1 MKKLTAFILCFLL
14 LLTPMLSFAAEY
26 EQETVYATENVNIR
40 TEPTTESEKVAL
52 LKKGES
58 IARIGETDD
67 GWSKVLYEGEERYII
82 SEYLSAT
89 PPEEKTEEPTEEPKE
104 ELTTEDN
111 STPRFMVTSYELS
124 EKSLSPEKT
133 AVLKITFKN
142 YSTTK
147 ALYNI
152 KFSLTDPS
160 GDILTV
166 GMPTKYVK
174 SVYAGSSYTWE
185 IELKAINTATIG
197 QHDLQVSAEYEDK
210 NFGSYS
216 SSDTVRI
223 DVKQSVKLSYS
234 GAVLPKK
241 VIQGDTQTVTLEL
254 MNTGKSTIYNC
265 TLDFDIEGMQ
275 SGGSVFVGNI
285 EPATNAQGSANLR
298 VDSDTLGEVTGKIT
312 ITYEDDYGKE
322 YKKTVDVSTVIEE
335 KVEQVATTT
344 EDEKEKKNPL
354 WWLFVLIG
362 LAVGGGAGLG
372 VPWLINDKKQRKE
385 DDLRL

>member
-14 LLTPMLSFAAEY
+14 LLTPMVVSAAEY
-26 EQETVYATENVNIR
+26 EEETVYATENVNIR
-40 TEPTTESEKVAL
+40 TKPNTDCDIITVL
-52 LKKGES
+52 QKGS
-58 IARIGETDD
+58 SVTRIGETDD
-67 GWSKVLYEGEERYII
+67 GWSKVLYEGKERYIT
-82 SEYLSAT
+82 SEYLST
-89 PPEEKTEEPTEEPKE
+89 TLPVEKPNEPTEQTKE
-104 ELTTEDN
+104 EPITEDN

-124 EKSLSPEKT
+124 EKSLSPEKS
-133 AVLKITFKN
+133 AVLKVTFKN

-152 KFSLTDPS
+152 KFSLTDPN

-174 SVYAGSSYTWE
+174 NIYAGSSYTWE

-197 QHDLQVSAEYEDK
+197 QHDLQITAEYEDK

-223 DVKQSVKLSYS
+223 DVKQSVKLKYS

-254 MNTGKSTIYNC
+254 MNTGKSRIYNC

-322 YKKTVDVSTVIEE
+322 YKKTIDVSTVIEE

-354 WWLFVLIG
+354 WWLFILIG
-362 LAVGGGAGLG
+362 LAVGGGAGFG
-372 VPWLINDKKQRKE
+372 IPWLINDKKQRKE

>member
-14 LLTPMLSFAAEY
+14 LLSPMLASAAEY
-26 EQETVYATENVNIR
+26 EEETVYATENVNIR
-40 TEPTTESEKVAL
+40 TKPTTESEKVAL

-58 IARIGETDD
+58 ITRIGEAD
-67 GWSKVLYEGEERYII
+67 GWSKVIYEGEERYIT
-82 SEYLSAT
+82 SEYLAT
-89 PPEEKTEEPTEEPKE
+89 VPPEEKPTEETKE
-104 ELTTEDN
+104 EPTTEDN

-124 EKSLSPEKT
+124 EKSLSPEKS
-133 AVLKITFKN
+133 AVLKVTFKN
-142 YSTTK
+142 HSTTK

-174 SVYAGSSYTWE
+174 SVYAGGSYVWE
-185 IELKAINTATIG
+185 IELKAINTAAIG
-197 QHDLQVSAEYEDK
+197 QHDLQITAEYEDK
-210 NFGSYS
+210 NFSSYS

-234 GAVLPKK
+234 GATLPKK

-298 VDSDTLGEVTGKIT
+298 VDSDTLGEATGKIT

-354 WWLFVLIG
+354 WWLFILIG
-362 LAVGGGAGLG
+362 LAVGGGIGFG
-372 VPWLINDKKQRKE
+372 IPWLINDKKQRKE

>member
-14 LLTPMLSFAAEY
+14 LLSPMLASAAEY
-26 EQETVYATENVNIR
+26 EEETVYATENVNIR
-40 TEPTTESEKVAL
+40 TKPTTESEKVAL

-58 IARIGETDD
+58 ITRIGEAD
-67 GWSKVLYEGEERYII
+67 GWSKVLYEGEEWYIT
-82 SEYLSAT
+82 SEYLSLT
-89 PPEEKTEEPTEEPKE
+89 PPEEKPTEATTEEP
-104 ELTTEDN
+104 TTEDN

-124 EKSLSPEKT
+124 EKSLSPEKS
-133 AVLKITFKN
+133 AVLKVTFKN

-174 SVYAGSSYTWE
+174 SIYAGSSYTWE
-185 IELKAINTATIG
+185 IELKAINTASIG

-210 NFGSYS
+210 NYGSYS

-254 MNTGKSTIYNC
+254 MNTGKSRIYNC

-312 ITYEDDYGKE
+312 ITYEDDYGKQ

-354 WWLFVLIG
+354 WWLFILIG
-362 LAVGGGAGLG
+362 LAVGGGAGVG
-372 VPWLINDKKQRKE
+372 IPWLINDKKQRKE

>member
-14 LLTPMLSFAAEY
+14 FLTPMLVSAAEY
-26 EQETVYATENVNIR
+26 EEETVYATENVNIR
-40 TEPTTESEKVAL
+40 TKPTTESEKVAL

-58 IARIGETDD
+58 ITRIGEAD
-67 GWSKVLYEGEERYII
+67 GWSKVIYEGEERYIT
-82 SEYLSAT
+82 SEYLSLT
-89 PPEEKTEEPTEEPKE
+89 PPEEKPAEVTTE

-124 EKSLSPEKT
+124 EKSLSPEKS
-133 AVLKITFKN
+133 AVLKVTFKN

-160 GDILTV
+160 GEILTV

-185 IELKAINTATIG
+185 IELKAINTASIG
-197 QHDLQVSAEYEDK
+197 QHDLQITAEYEDK

-241 VIQGDTQTVTLEL
+241 VIQGDTQTVTVEL
-254 MNTGKSTIYNC
+254 MNTGKSRIYNC

-354 WWLFVLIG
+354 WWLFILIG
-362 LAVGGGAGLG
+362 LAVGGGIGFG
-372 VPWLINDKKQRKE
+372 IPWLINDKKQRKE